1 MKTVM
6 RPSQNGPEVTSQELM
21 LSRKLRRFVAII
33 TFLAVILSL
42 DTTANLLIP
51 RGEPRQCQTI
61 IALVVPD
68 EVPDELMGSQRATKL
83 LK

>member
-6 RPSQNGPEVTSQELM
+6 RPSQNGPEVISQDLM
-21 LSRKLRRFVAII
+21 QSRKLRRLVAII
-33 TFLAVILSL
+33 TFLAVLLSL
-42 DTTANLLIP
+42 DTTANLLTP

-68 EVPDELMGSQRATKL
+68 EVTDEVPDELLGS
-83 LK
+83 